1 MFLQEIADIIEGK
14 ILTPI
19 EDAEN
24 IEVHYAFA
32 SDLMSD
38 VLAFASSDMLLVTGL
53 TNPQSVRTA
62 EMADMPAILFVRG
75 KQPPEMTVDLAEQI
89 GIAVLLSP
97 YTMFETSGL
106 LYEAGLQGIGKLPI
120 QQT

>member
-1 MFLQEIADIIEGK
+1 MLLQEIAKIIEGQ
-14 ILTPI
+14 ILTP
-19 EDAEN
+19 EDESKN
-24 IEVHYAFA
+24 IEVYSAFA

-38 VLAFASSDMLLVTGL
+38 VLAFASSEMLLITGL
-53 TNPQSVRTA
+53 TNPQAVRTA

-75 KQPPEMTVDLAEQI
+75 KYPPEMTIELAERI
-89 GIAVLLSP
+89 GIAILLSP

>member
-1 MFLQEIADIIEGK
+1 MLLQEIVEVIEGQ
-14 ILTPI
+14 ILTP
-19 EDAEN
+19 EDESEN
-24 IEVHYAFA
+24 IEVYSAFA

-38 VLAFASSDMLLVTGL
+38 VLAFASSEMLLITGL

-75 KQPPEMTVDLAEQI
+75 KYPPETTLNLAGRI

-106 LYEAGLQGIGKLPI
+106 LYKAGLQGIGKLPI